1 MSSASYLLDGGAV
14 VEDSRWRGEGEAHLG
29 VGARRRGQETGRGP
43 QGQSGQGA
51 GGGGQHGGGGVGV
64 VGVRVQVQVGPVVH
78 SPKTKARPF
87 SAKCFFSCLPPALPC
102 FLPSLVA
109 IGKSAGAKKIRKAK
123 AKARHER
130 QFASP

>member
-78 SPKTKARPF
+78 SPKPVLFRPSVF
-87 SAKCFFSCLPPALPC
+87 SAVSRLPC
-102 FLPSLVA
+102 LVSFLLSSPLESQR
-109 IGKSAGAKKIRKAK
+109 GQKK
-123 AKARHER
+123 
-130 QFASP
+130 